1 MDADQ
6 GNPVT
11 PRPERRPRVRH
22 RLRTPQ
28 EARAWRR
35 KVTGSVLFAAAFVLM
50 VNALVGENGY
60 LATMQARSEQAQL
73 MDAVARLRI
82 KNQQMRDEIH
92 RLRTDPAA
100 LEEAARRELNMIKP
114 GETMVVI
121 KDKPPAR
128 TTPPPVK

>member
-1 MDADQ
+1 MDPAQDQ
-6 GNPVT
+6 
-11 PRPERRPRVRH
+11 RASAAQDRRPRVRH

-35 KVTGSVLFAAAFVLM
+35 RVTGYVLFAAAFVLM

-60 LATMQARSEQAQL
+60 LATLEARSQQAKL
-73 MDAVARLRI
+73 MDQLARMRL
-82 KNQQMRDEIH
+82 KNQQMRDQIQN
-92 RLRTDPAA
+92 LRTDPRA

-121 KDKPPAR
+121 KDAA
-128 TTPPPVK
+128 TPQTPEPKK